1 MDGGWRARRLLA
13 SPHRIGFVAAA
24 AVMAAG
30 ALGWLLLLL
39 VQPMAP
45 IAAGVP
51 PATIA
56 HALAFVFGFMPL
68 FFAGFLFTVGP
79 RWLGSQMDDAR
90 YAMLARRV
98 SAPLAGYALAWVAWW
113 PAWLLAA
120 HSGGASSARAAA
132 ALPAALLLVAAAAW
146 SAIVAQLARL
156 LAETG
161 RQPDA
166 QASPHLR
173 AAALASAA
181 GAVLLWAAGFAAARG
196 EARAL
201 HAIATAALW
210 VFCGGVFAS
219 ASHRMLPLDAM
230 ADRPAL
236 EARHPLWLLALLAA
250 TLALQA
256 IDAVAAAAWWPLPTL
271 WHALQALAAAGA
283 VALLAPI
290 AWRWAR
296 RQRLGWQLPAMLHA
310 GFVWLVAALTLQAL
324 AHAMAAGGR
333 PGALGAATVHALA
346 LGWMG
351 STIFAMASRVAG
363 AFGGQTQAADRVAWR
378 LFALMQAAA
387 LARLAASLWP
397 AAAGWLTPFA
407 AAAFAIAA
415 AGWLFV
421 YGHWLGLPRRVGL
434 GAR

>member
-1 MDGGWRARRLLA
+1 MDARWQARRLLD
-13 SPHRIGFVAAA
+13 SPHRLGFAAAA
-24 AVMAAG
+24 AVMAVSAI
-30 ALGWLLLLL
+30 GWLALLLW
-39 VQPMAP
+39 PMSSAN
-45 IAAGVP
+45 AALP
-51 PATIA
+51 PASIA
-56 HALAFVFGFMPL
+56 HALAIVFGFMPL

-79 RWLGSQMDDAR
+79 RWLGQTMDDSR

-98 SAPLAGYALAWVAWW
+98 RAPLAGYALAWIAWW

-120 HSGGASSARAAA
+120 AGGGAGPTARAVA
-132 ALPAALLLVAAAAW
+132 ALPAALLLIAATAW
-146 SAIVAQLARL
+146 TAIVAQLLRL
-156 LAETG
+156 LADAG
-161 RQPDA
+161 RQPEA
-166 QASPHLR
+166 ETSSQLR
-173 AAALASAA
+173 AAALACAA

-210 VFCGGVFAS
+210 IFCGGVFAS

-236 EARHPLWLLALLAA
+236 EARHPLWLLALMGG

-256 IDAVAAAAWWPLPTL
+256 LDAVAAAARWPLPAA
-271 WHALQALAAAGA
+271 WHALQALGAAGA

-310 GFVWLVAALTLQAL
+310 GFVWLVVAIALQAM
-324 AHAMAAGGR
+324 AHAMAAAGR
-333 PGALGAATVHALA
+333 PGALGAAPVHALA

-363 AFGGQTQAADRVAWR
+363 AFGGQAQAANRVAWR
-378 LFALMQAAA
+378 LFALVQAAA
-387 LARLAASLWP
+387 LARVASALWP
-397 AAAGWLTPFA
+397 DIAGWLTPWA
-407 AAAFAIAA
+407 AAAFAVAA
-415 AGWLFV
+415 VGWLAV
-421 YGHWLGLPRRVGL
+421 YGRWLGLPRRGGG

>member
-1 MDGGWRARRLLA
+1 MDARWQARRLLD
-13 SPHRIGFVAAA
+13 SPHRLGFVAAA
-24 AVMAAG
+24 AAMAAS
-30 ALGWLLLLL
+30 AIGWLALLLWR
-39 VQPMAP
+39 VPAVD
-45 IAAGVP
+45 AALP
-51 PATIA
+51 PASIA

-79 RWLGSQMDDAR
+79 RWLGQAMDDSR

-98 SAPLAGYALAWVAWW
+98 RAPLAGYALAWIAWW

-120 HSGGASSARAAA
+120 GGGAGPTAHAVA
-132 ALPAALLLVAAAAW
+132 ALPAVLLLIAAVAW
-146 SAIVAQLARL
+146 TAIVAQLARL
-156 LAETG
+156 LADAG
-161 RQPDA
+161 RQPEA
-166 QASPHLR
+166 EPSPQLR
-173 AAALASAA
+173 AAALACAA
-181 GAVLLWAAGFAAARG
+181 GAMLLWAAGFAAARG
-196 EARAL
+196 EAGAL
-201 HAIATAALW
+201 HATATAALW
-210 VFCGGVFAS
+210 IFCGGVFAS

-256 IDAVAAAAWWPLPTL
+256 IDAVAAAAWWPLPAA

-310 GFVWLVAALTLQAL
+310 GFVWLVAAIALQAL
-324 AHAMAAGGR
+324 AHAMAAAGR
-333 PGALGAATVHALA
+333 PGALGAAPVHALA

-363 AFGGQTQAADRVAWR
+363 AFGGQAQAADRVAWR
-378 LFALMQAAA
+378 LFALVQAAVLARVAAA
-387 LARLAASLWP
+387 LWP
-397 AAAGWLTPFA
+397 VLAGWLTLWA
-407 AAAFAIAA
+407 AAAFAFAA
-415 AGWLFV
+415 VGWLVV
-421 YGHWLGLPRRVGL
+421 YGRWLGLPRRGGG